1 MPENLPERR
10 SAHWSRTRALTF
22 VVLFLWAVFGL
33 VVPWFAR
40 ELDAFT
46 FLGFRLGYY
55 FIVQGSLIV
64 FVVLIVVQNMIQ
76 DNIDDRYGA
85 GDL

>member
-1 MPENLPERR
+1 MPQNLPERR
-10 SAHWSRTRALTF
+10 SAHWSRTRAVTF
-22 VVLFLWAVFGL
+22 VVLFLWFVFGI

-40 ELDAFT
+40 ELDEFT

-64 FVVLIVVQNMIQ
+64 FVVLIVVHNMIQ

-85 GDL
+85 GGI